1 LSIAVAAFAVEVPFF
16 FLGTPSGH
24 DLEFHLY
31 SWLDVLGQWKQGI
44 AYPRWAALAHFAYGE
59 PRFIFY
65 PPASWTLGALLSAIF
80 PWVVV
85 SEIYIWLAL
94 LAAGVSMFL
103 LARQW
108 LDRRDATFAAVLYAV
123 NPYHLLIVY
132 WRSAFAELLAAA
144 LLPCFCCCCC
154 AGTKNAGPSC
164 WRCFLRDHG
173 W

>member
-1 LSIAVAAFAVEVPFF
+1 MRAA
-16 FLGTPSGH
+16 
-24 DLEFHLY
+24 
-31 SWLDVLGQWKQGI
+31 
-44 AYPRWAALAHFAYGE
+44 
-59 PRFIFY
+59 FIFY

-132 WRSAFAELLAAA
+132 WRSAFAELLAQ
-144 LLPCFCCCCC
+144 LCCLCFCCCCC